1 MIRFTEHLAQNMCD
15 ILFDSK
21 LYEKHIYIRIYIYIY
36 GYRSGR
42 VDPINP
48 DDALNYHFV
57 FLRDDL
63 IS

>member
-21 LYEKHIYIRIYIYIY
+21 LYEKHIYIY
-36 GYRSGR
+36 GYRSRR
-42 VDPINP
+42 VNPINP

-57 FLRDDL
+57 FLRNDL